1 MFAADYISISRAVQ
15 ERGPSMKTLQ
25 GSAGWGGF
33 GFGFGFSLGGIVD
46 EALSNVNVDGIREE
60 LGADVNEDADL
71 I

>member
-1 MFAADYISISRAVQ
+1 
-15 ERGPSMKTLQ
+15 MKTLH

-33 GFGFGFSLGGIVD
+33 GFGFGFSLGGIV
-46 EALSNVNVDGIREE
+46 EEVLSNVNVDGIREE